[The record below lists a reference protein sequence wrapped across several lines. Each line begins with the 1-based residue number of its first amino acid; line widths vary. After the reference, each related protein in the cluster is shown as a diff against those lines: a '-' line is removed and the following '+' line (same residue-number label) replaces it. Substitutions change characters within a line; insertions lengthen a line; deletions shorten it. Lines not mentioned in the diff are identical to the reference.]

1 MYEIAKLPSEE
12 REILF
17 QNTAAKMG
25 MNAAIIEKDFW
36 VCLTLDYLFHK
47 CQWKKAF
54 AFKGGTSLSK
64 VYNLIDRFSEDIDLI
79 LDWRTVGY
87 GYSEPWKKRSNT
99 QQQKFIVESSNRVNA
114 FLKDEFLPVFKTD
127 IHDCVGRSV
136 SVYIDDDDPGTVK
149 FGYPRAFEETSIL
162 QEIRLE
168 IGALAAWTPTQLAD
182 IHPYAADYYPLIFR
196 QTSTQVLTTTA
207 ERSFWEKA
215 TILHQEA
222 HRPETSKIP
231 ERYSRHYYDLY
242 CMAQKG
248 VLEKALLQKDLL
260 AQVAEFKQTFYPR
273 KWAQYEYA
281 RIGSLKLVP
290 AVHSMDRLRLDYTM
304 MQSMIYGNYPDFDEM
319 MHFIKELETR
329 INSAE

>member
-1 MYEIAKLPSEE
+1 MYEIAKLPDEE

-319 MHFIKELETR
+319 MHFIKKLETR